1 LISAFLGVSGR
12 TVAAH
17 AALLLANAHAR
28 VDGAVS
34 LVRVIAPGDATL
46 SPSFAGVDGI
56 LLVER
61 EASTRDKVVTIV
73 TEEVEAARQAGRSVV
88 LDLPSTCHADP
99 RIRERVAVM
108 VMAVGQAPLD
118 EQGALALVAADAV
131 PSRGR
136 AKPREPG
143 LGAAPCWFLGCSRSG
158 GGPAAVAF
166 ERAMTEDRDTR
177 DAARPRIL
185 PVTLPTLSRGEAA
198 GLIDG
203 GLNARM
209 LAAGVILL
217 AVLRIIE
224 ADPGI
229 ERVETAAIDAALG
242 EDGPASLLPD
252 DRVPGDRLRDLAD
265 ELRTTCSMR
274 RSSKTGVPRRGRYG
288 CWPGACTDTPTFR
301 PAGLSSRRIST
312 PRTASRGHAA
322 FRGGIA
328 WGCLRRPCPKATCT
342 SSPAN
347 SHARFPRGLFARRR
361 SHVRKGQAACS
372 DPTPR
377 TTETD
382 LQGRAGGSCG
392 RKPLST
398 ASATTRN
405 R

>member
-1 LISAFLGVSGR
+1 MISAFLGVSGR

-265 ELRTTCSMR
+265 ELQAIGDGLKPTPDDLLDAPILEDWRPETRTVRVLAGRVHGHPNFPAGRPIVTSDLYASDGKSWA
-274 RSSKTGVPRRGRYG
+274 RSLSRWYRLGVP
-288 CWPGACTDTPTFR
+288 AT
-301 PAGLSSRRIST
+301 ALSE
-312 PRTASRGHAA
+312 G
-322 FRGGIA
+322 
-328 WGCLRRPCPKATCT
+328 
-342 SSPAN
+342 
-347 SHARFPRGLFARRR
+347 
-361 SHVRKGQAACS
+361 
-372 DPTPR
+372 
-377 TTETD
+377 D
-382 LQGRAGGSCG
+382 LH
-392 RKPLST
+392 
-398 ASATTRN
+398 
-405 R
+405 